1 MTISVLLADDHK
13 IVRDGLRAL
22 LQMEPDI
29 AVVGDVANGSEAISQ
44 AQILH
49 PDVIVM
55 DIAMPDMNGLD
66 ATQRVRQVSPATQV
80 VILSMYSTAEH
91 LNRALRAGA
100 LGYVLKESAGSE
112 VVTAIRSV
120 HAGQH
125 HLSPGISETM
135 IAEYLHPRQTTLS
148 NDPFERLS
156 ANERRVLQ
164 HVVEGKSSA
173 AITALLGLSPKTVET
188 YRSRLMRKLGV
199 SNLSG
204 LIRFAIENGLTGL
217 R

>member
-1 MTISVLLADDHK
+1 MTIRVLLADDHK

-22 LQMEPDI
+22 LEREPDI
-29 AVVGDVANGSEAISQ
+29 LVVGDVANGSEAVRQ
-44 AQILH
+44 VELLH
-49 PDVIVM
+49 PHVVVM

-66 ATQRVRQVSPATQV
+66 ATQRVRQVSPGTQV

-112 VVTAIRSV
+112 VVTAIRTV
-120 HAGQH
+120 HMGQH

-135 IAEYLHPRQTTLS
+135 IAEYLQQRQNALS
-148 NDPFERLS
+148 TDPFERLS

-173 AITALLGLSPKTVET
+173 AIAAVLGLSPKTVET

-199 SNLSG
+199 ADLPS
-204 LIRFAIENGLTGL
+204 LIRFAIQNGLTGL
-217 R
+217 Q